1 MEIKISQ
8 NWLDRRPTS
17 LPDSLVASGPMMS
30 LEELD
35 IRGNELIQE
44 YIVQVP
50 AREIRRRGWL
60 DAFLGS
66 TTNLTTEAIYK
77 AFSSFISARPPTL
90 ALQAM
95 FRESSSI
102 AQGELWRGLT
112 TKLWLANAT
121 SLAINDEI
129 PEFQEGALD
138 DHSVAELIQLSRF
151 DNGPVL
157 AREWLQNAGIYLIIS
172 NPLPTMRLDGA
183 TLMLENG
190 RPLIALTLRFDRLD
204 SFWFTILHEIGHIKR
219 HLMQDNSLAFLD
231 DLEDTNTVD
240 ELEAEADAFARNS
253 AIPRDVWRRSDAHRH
268 STKTSVLEL
277 ANQLQIHPAIPAG
290 RLRFETKNYTLFPEL
305 VGYDQVRRYLLG

>member
-8 NWLDRRPTS
+8 NWLDSRPTTTPEWS
-17 LPDSLVASGPMMS
+17 AASGPMMS

-35 IRGNELIQE
+35 SRGNELLQE
-44 YIVQVP
+44 YITQAP

-60 DAFLGS
+60 DSYFES
-66 TTNLTTEAIYK
+66 TRSLAADAIYE
-77 AFSSFISARPPTL
+77 AFSSFISAHPPTL

-112 TKLWLANAT
+112 TKLWLANAAT
-121 SLAINDEI
+121 LAMESEI
-129 PEFQEGALD
+129 PEFRQESLD
-138 DHSVAELIQLSRF
+138 QHLITELVQLSRF
-151 DNGPVL
+151 DNGPAL
-157 AREWLQNAGIYLIIS
+157 AREWLENAGIHFVIS

-183 TLMLENG
+183 TLMLGDG

-204 SFWFTILHEIGHIKR
+204 SFWFTLLHEIGHIKR
-219 HLMQDNSLAFLD
+219 HLMKDSSLAFLD
-231 DLEDTNTVD
+231 DLEDVNASD

-253 AIPRDVWRRSDAHRH
+253 AIQRDVWRRSDAHRH
-268 STKTSVLEL
+268 STKASVLEL
-277 ANQLQIHPAIPAG
+277 ATQLQIHPAIPAG
-290 RLRFETKNYTLFPEL
+290 RLRFETNNYAIFPEL